1 MSNIDMSPVKQTE
14 TLDAHCE
21 IFKSPLALLEDTLTA
36 YTLALRSRSGNVVGK
51 VLQARTSAD
60 ELAVNEL
67 YNALL
72 EDPNKLET
80 AAVVSIDILFA
91 AFEKFLRRAWRE
103 RMGPL
108 LPPNMAKDMQSNF
121 DSGKPT
127 VFAQHFKQ
135 SLEEMSPQNRRAFA
149 ATIRLLSDL
158 LDASGN
164 DGDRGVLIASF
175 SEALILVGNPHD
187 YIMLL
192 DRLVD
197 DYDNLFEEVIDTAAA
212 TSSATGSLSRSRS
225 FNTGSL
231 TSNASSLRRKFG
243 LGPSLSREN
252 SKSEPES
259 KVASIWRTLSKNARS
274 PGDVSQQASASSKT
288 SLVRSKSNDTDKRVL
303 VSSRPTSRDRPL
315 TSGSFASDGSQSRPG
330 SSHLNLSGLGSIGED
345 TPTKVPVPPRKKRRS
360 SLSDLHML
368 KQANSPSSIAPLQ
381 PRKLQKNN
389 TVEGQ
394 PKTFSSA
401 PSPDKQQGGLLTAR
415 QSPHRSGIPRFTS
428 PSHKENSPAQ
438 PQPKTR
444 IATSGSSPVTI
455 TSYTPQKRNLSK
467 TNITTARSG
476 LTERPWPP
484 NGTNVPKQSSSPKG
498 PQKLRMQS
506 PQKLRQRLSQDQ
518 KSMPATEA
526 NLQAE
531 IDKIGEELSALRRP
545 GSSGSQT
552 ADAKTP
558 SSQRLTYQ
566 NLDSRISSLQNQLTE
581 TLAQPKPAT
590 TDAETALLISE
601 KKARK
606 LEELYKEANAENEAL
621 YDRFNDE
628 LGKILGR
635 VRKGEGVQ
643 EMRTQLQEAQ
653 DQAKR
658 LKDENAKL
666 KREIVGLRSL
676 LPGD

>member
-1 MSNIDMSPVKQTE
+1 MSNVDISPLKQIPTVDNYCE
-14 TLDAHCE
+14 T
-21 IFKSPLALLEDTLTA
+21 FKSPLALLEDTLTA
-36 YTLALRSRSGNVVGK
+36 YILALRSRSGNVVGK

-60 ELAVNEL
+60 ELTVNEL

-72 EDPNKLET
+72 EDPNRLEA
-80 AAVVSIDILFA
+80 AAVVSIDVLFA

-108 LPPNMAKDMQSNF
+108 LPPSVAKDMQYNF
-121 DSGKPT
+121 DSGKP
-127 VFAQHFKQ
+127 VIFAQRFRQ
-135 SLEEMSPQNRRAFA
+135 SLDEMSPQNRRAFA
-149 ATIRLLSDL
+149 ATIKLLSDL

-197 DYDNLFEEVIDTAAA
+197 DYDNLFEELIDTTGT
-212 TSSATGSLSRSRS
+212 TSSTTGSLNRSRS
-225 FNTGSL
+225 VNTGSL
-231 TSNASSLRRKFG
+231 TSNASSLRQKFG

-259 KVASIWRTLSKNARS
+259 KVASIWRTLSKNSKS
-274 PGDVSQQASASSKT
+274 PGDVSQPASASSKT

-303 VSSRPTSRDRPL
+303 VSSRPTSRDRPV
-315 TSGSFASDGSQSRPG
+315 TSGSFASDGSHSRPG
-330 SSHLNLSGLGSIGED
+330 SSHLNLSGLSSIGED
-345 TPTKVPVPPRKKRRS
+345 TPTKASLPPRKKRRS
-360 SLSDLHML
+360 SLSDLHSL
-368 KQANSPSSIAPLQ
+368 KQADSPSSIAPLQ

-389 TVEGQ
+389 NPEGLLKSF
-394 PKTFSSA
+394 PST
-401 PSPDKQQGGLLTAR
+401 PSPDKQQGSLRTAR

-438 PQPKTR
+438 PQPTTR
-444 IATSGSSPVTI
+444 VATLGSSSVTI
-455 TSYTPQKRNLSK
+455 TSYTPQKRNVSK
-467 TNITTARSG
+467 TNIATPRSG

-484 NGTNVPKQSSSPKG
+484 NGTNAPKLSSSPKG
-498 PQKLRMQS
+498 PQKLRLQS

-518 KSMPATEA
+518 KTMTTLETSF
-526 NLQAE
+526 QAE
-531 IDKIGEELSALRRP
+531 IDKIGEELSALRKP
-545 GSSGSQT
+545 GSSGAT
-552 ADAKTP
+552 EADAKT
-558 SSQRLTYQ
+558 SSHQATLQ
-566 NLDSRISSLQNQLTE
+566 DLDSRIQGLQTQLTE
-581 TLAQPKPAT
+581 TSMQSKPPRS
-590 TDAETALLISE
+590 DVETSLLVSE
-601 KKARK
+601 KKVRK

-635 VRKGEGVQ
+635 VRKGEGIP
-643 EMRTQLQEAQ
+643 EMKLQLREAQ

-658 LKDENAKL
+658 LKEENAKL
-666 KREIVGLRSL
+666 KREVVGLKSL